1 MFLEI
6 CLIDIDSTRYLF
18 TGQKFFQLEDY
29 ESALEIYNFGIEQV
43 CPNYASVWNNR
54 AAVYLKIGNFHQAI
68 KDATRALELLDPPVD
83 SNALMRAKALIR
95 RGLLIIRITI
105 HNLYLLEKKMIS
117 QIFYYYYK

>member
-1 MFLEI
+1 ML
-6 CLIDIDSTRYLF
+6 

-29 ESALEIYNFGIEQV
+29 ESALEIYNFGIEKV

-68 KDATRALELLDPPVD
+68 KDATRALELLNPPVD

-95 RGLLIIRITI
+95 RGMFIIKYIVFFNEIFVKLISR
-105 HNLYLLEKKMIS
+105 KKNS
-117 QIFYYYYK
+117 QFKIDFTKKN

>member
-1 MFLEI
+1 M
-6 CLIDIDSTRYLF
+6 F

-43 CPNYASVWNNR
+43 CPNYPSVWNNR

-105 HNLYLLEKKMIS
+105 HNLYLLEEKKMIS
-117 QIFYYYYK
+117 QMFYYYYK

>member
-1 MFLEI
+1 MFTSKCTYSYYL
-6 CLIDIDSTRYLF
+6 YLF
-18 TGQKFFQLEDY
+18 TGQKFFQHEDY

-95 RGLLIIRITI
+95 RGLLIYRGPE
-105 HNLYLLEKKMIS
+105 NLKKS
-117 QIFYYYYK
+117 RQKNS

>member
-68 KDATRALELLDPPVD
+68 KDATKALELLDPPVD

-105 HNLYLLEKKMIS
+105 HNLYLLEEKK
-117 QIFYYYYK
+117 